1 MLTIMQIPQHLT
13 ELVTNLDVNRWVI
26 FLAINVLLLF
36 LGCILESI
44 SIILITVPLL
54 YPLILKLGFD
64 PIWFAVILVINLELA
79 LITPPVG
86 MNLFV
91 IQGISP
97 GTNMTQILRG
107 VLPFALLMVLTL
119 IIVAW
124 QPWLATWLPDYLK

>member
-1 MLTIMQIPQHLT
+1 M
-13 ELVTNLDVNRWVI
+13 
-26 FLAINVLLLF
+26 
-36 LGCILESI
+36 
-44 SIILITVPLL
+44 II
-54 YPLILKLGFD
+54 KLGFE

-97 GTNMTQILRG
+97 GTKMTEILRG

>member
-1 MLTIMQIPQHLT
+1 M
-13 ELVTNLDVNRWVI
+13 
-26 FLAINVLLLF
+26 
-36 LGCILESI
+36 
-44 SIILITVPLL
+44 ITVPLL
-54 YPLILKLGFD
+54 YPLILKLGFE

-97 GTNMTQILRG
+97 GTKMTEILRG